1 MELIIIFVVITFL
14 IGTISLAVP
23 SKSSRKI
30 SNLRMEASRLG
41 FKIIPSNLSTL
52 SFKNKDFSLACYHF
66 KNETNAGIIGFI
78 AGSLG
83 VVWPWKTPIFE
94 RDALGEIQYDRVGDP
109 ILQNYDRYI
118 PHEFSTHNITAA
130 LFILLGIISVMALSK
145 YGENTRV

>member
-1 MELIIIFVVITFL
+1 MELIIVLIVITFL

-66 KNETNAGIIGFI
+66 KNETNIKEAHFIRDKDELILYSPLKLKYSETYDGLEMTLNDLPYEVVEIIFT
-78 AGSLG
+78 SSS
-83 VVWPWKTPIFE
+83 IFCKSE
-94 RDALGEIQYDRVGDP
+94 LSILEKCVKSKRKYSGHTNDP
-109 ILQNYDRYI
+109 
-118 PHEFSTHNITAA
+118 F
-130 LFILLGIISVMALSK
+130 
-145 YGENTRV
+145 